1 MNSELRLLNLN
12 KRQGI
17 FLLLFQRIVRSK
29 LLKDDHDKLF
39 NKDKE
44 LKEEKLKL
52 KVYYFL

>member
-1 MNSELRLLNLN
+1 M
-12 KRQGI
+12 
-17 FLLLFQRIVRSK
+17 RSK

-52 KVYYFL
+52 KVYFFFINISKKWKICNLLYWNIKN